1 MRAFKQIGLLR
12 HSSTGTDAHGNETD
26 AWTPA
31 ETVDVY
37 GWGPAYGSIETGNSR
52 VVVGIDVFMP
62 SNYGVTA
69 QDRVVLDDVEYEVD
83 GEVADYTN
91 GPFTTKGGCVLRLKR
106 VDR

>member
-1 MRAFKQIGLLR
+1 MRASKQIGLLR

-26 AWTPA
+26 DWSPA
-31 ETVDVY
+31 VTLDVY

-62 SNYGVTA
+62 SDYGVSA
-69 QDRVVLDDVEYEVD
+69 LDRVVLDDVTYEVD
-83 GEVADYTN
+83 GEVADYSN
-91 GPFTTKGGCVLRLKR
+91 GPFSYRAGCVIRLKR